1 VLIANDKNDPSA
13 AHCTVEGMDA
23 IDDTIPLTFFQLAT
37 YRLSEP
43 IPDTCRQK
51 MEVVIRYPEQAGHS
65 RKSGRGYSDEVTAS
79 I

>member
-1 VLIANDKNDPSA
+1 MLIANDKNDPSA

-23 IDDTIPLTFFQLAT
+23 IDDSIPLTFFHLAT
-37 YRLSEP
+37 TYFLSEP
-43 IPDTCRQK
+43 IHVIKK

-65 RKSGRGYSDEVTAS
+65 SQSGRGYSDEVTAS

>member
-1 VLIANDKNDPSA
+1 MIHSRHHEVLIANDKNDPSA

-43 IPDTCRQK
+43 IPDTSLQK
-51 MEVVIRYPEQAGHS
+51 NGS
-65 RKSGRGYSDEVTAS
+65 CN
-79 I
+79 